1 MNLLWIVLIMNVII
15 GYNSKNFVEGFV
27 NILMLLWLFDNS
39 GKLVIINNKKMIIFN
54 VLYLCFKIIFVKKI
68 LMFWSIIGIEENG
81 SGIIGINFKIVII
94 VVIKVVYINCFVVIF
109 YFFLYFMIIII
120 VLL

>member
-1 MNLLWIVLIMNVII
+1 MNLFWIVLIMNVII

-27 NILMLLWLFDNS
+27 NILMLLWLFDNN

-54 VLYLCFKIIFVKKI
+54 VLYLCFKIVFVKKI

>member
-27 NILMLLWLFDNS
+27 NILILLWLFDNS

-81 SGIIGINFKIVII
+81 SGIIGINFRIVII